1 MIKILIN
8 TIFVF
13 CFVSGN
19 QIKVDTPKIILKNI
33 PFEVTFSGNFLQDSE
48 YTLNLNQNKFFPE
61 KQTKT
66 SLLFNNVLIA
76 KTGNFPFVLTH
87 ESNNVFEIKKRV
99 IPGWVSILPPFIAI
113 IFSFATRSVVPSL
126 FIAIWFGVWSISA
139 FSLNGVVSSLLNS
152 FNIYI
157 LNTFIDKDHAV
168 LMLFTLMLGGMVG
181 IVYRNGGMHG
191 IIKHLIKKADT
202 PKKGQVS
209 IWLFGLII
217 FFDDYSNTLIVGNTS
232 RLLCDK
238 LKISRQKL
246 AYIVD
251 STSAPVATI
260 AIITTW
266 IGFQIGIISDAL
278 LSIDGFNQSA
288 YTLFLNSIPYS
299 FYPFL
304 AIVLVGL
311 VVGTGKDF
319 GPMLEAEQNAR
330 DGVKYTP
337 GSSSLSQKTETI
349 HEESDLYVKKNI
361 SYLASNAI
369 IPITVLVVSMF
380 YFVFSSGEGSTLKDI
395 LGSSDTFSALMH
407 STLLSAITAATLS
420 VSRGALTVNETLD
433 AWFGGVKFMLMGLL
447 VLLLAWALADVSKDL
462 QTAEYIVSSLGDA
475 IPMNLLPAI
484 IFIVAA
490 ITAFGSGSSWGVMA
504 ILMPLVVPLA
514 WAVMENHGGASPEN
528 YHIMYSSVAC
538 VLTGAVWADHC
549 SPISD
554 TTILTS
560 MASGCELM
568 DHVWTQMP
576 YAISAGA
583 GALFLCTV
591 PAGFGVPWWILLI
604 LGIAS
609 QVLII
614 SFFGKKLIINKKT

>member
-1 MIKILIN
+1 MKKILIN
-8 TIFVF
+8 IFFVF
-13 CFVSGN
+13 CFIHGN
-19 QIKVDTPKIILKNI
+19 QIKVDAPKIILQNI
-33 PFEVTFSGNFLQDSE
+33 PFKITFSGNFSE
-48 YTLNLNQNKFFPE
+48 KDKYHLLLNQNIFSPE
-61 KQTKT
+61 KQTEKT
-66 SLLFNNVLIA
+66 ISFSNVIVSKAGSLSLVL
-76 KTGNFPFVLTH
+76 KQ
-87 ESNNVFEIKKRV
+87 ESEKAYEIRKNI
-99 IPGWVSILPPFIAI
+99 IPGWVSVLPPFIAI
-113 IFSFATRSVVPSL
+113 VFSFVTRSVVPSL
-126 FIAIWFGVWSISA
+126 FIATWFGIWSMSA
-139 FSLNGVVSSLLNS
+139 FSLGGVVSSLLSS

-181 IVYRNGGMHG
+181 VVYRNGGMHG
-191 IIKHLIKKADT
+191 IIKHLIKRADT
-202 PKKGQVS
+202 PKKGQIS
-209 IWLFGLII
+209 IWLFGLIV

-311 VVGTGKDF
+311 IVGTGKDF
-319 GPMLEAEQNAR
+319 GPMFTAEQEAR
-330 DGVKYTP
+330 EGIKHNKSV
-337 GSSSLSQKTETI
+337 SSSQAEEPVHEDMDLS
-349 HEESDLYVKKNI
+349 VKKNI
-361 SYLASNAI
+361 PHLASNAI
-369 IPITVLVVSMF
+369 IPIAVLVVSMF

-407 STLLSAITAATLS
+407 STLLSAITAAALS
-420 VSRGALTVNETLD
+420 ISRGVLTVNETLD

-462 QTAEYIVSSLGDA
+462 QTADYIVSSLGDT

-484 IFIVAA
+484 IFVIAA

-504 ILMPLVVPLA
+504 ILMPLVIPLT
-514 WAVMENHGGASPEN
+514 WAVMENHGGANPEN

-576 YAISAGA
+576 YALSAGIA
-583 GALFLCTV
+583 ALFLCTL
-591 PAGFGVPWWILLI
+591 PAGFGMPWWILLI
-604 LGIAS
+604 LGISS
-609 QVLII
+609 QVII
-614 SFFGKKLIINKKT
+614 VSIFGKKTN

>member
-1 MIKILIN
+1 MIKILIKL
-8 TIFVF
+8 IFF
-13 CFVSGN
+13 CPFIFGN
-19 QIKVDTPKIILKNI
+19 PIKVSAPKIVLKNI
-33 PFEVTFSGNFLQDSE
+33 YFNLTFSGDFIKDNQ
-48 YTLNLNQNKFFPE
+48 YTLKVNKDKFFPN
-61 KQTKT
+61 KQTKEEI
-66 SLLFNNVLIA
+66 SFDNI
-76 KTGNFPFVLTH
+76 KISETGEAAFVLSQ
-87 ESNNVFEIKKRV
+87 ESNKVFEMKKNI
-99 IPGWVSILPPFIAI
+99 IPGWISVLPPFIAI
-113 IFSFATRSVVPSL
+113 AFSFATRSVVPSL
-126 FIAIWFGVWSISA
+126 FIAIWFGVWSINA
-139 FSLNGVVSSLLNS
+139 FNPLNIISSLLSS

-157 LNTFIDKDHAV
+157 LNTFINKDHAV

-181 IVYRNGGMHG
+181 VVYRNGGMHG

-202 PKKGQVS
+202 RKKGQISV
-209 IWLFGLII
+209 WLFGLII

-266 IGFQIGIISDAL
+266 IGFQVGIISDAL
-278 LSIDGFNQSA
+278 LNIEGFDLSA
-288 YTLFLNSIPYS
+288 YGLFLNSIPYS

-304 AIVLVGL
+304 AIILVGL

-319 GPMLEAEQNAR
+319 GPMLKAEQKALNSNQ
-330 DGVKYTP
+330 
-337 GSSSLSQKTETI
+337 SSSVDLSSSEKTDAHSQED
-349 HEESDLYVKKNI
+349 DLFVKENI
-361 SYLASNAI
+361 SYKASNAI
-369 IPITVLVVSMF
+369 IPIGVLVFSMF
-380 YFVFSSGEGSTLKDI
+380 YFVFTSGEGSTLKEI

-407 STLLSAITAATLS
+407 STLLSAITAAVLSISSGTLS
-420 VSRGALTVNETLD
+420 INETLD
-433 AWFGGVKFMLMGLL
+433 AWFSGVKFMLMGLL

-484 IFIVAA
+484 IFVVAA

-504 ILMPLVVPLA
+504 ILMPLVIPLS
-514 WAVMENHGGASPEN
+514 WAVMENHGAANPEN

-576 YAISAGA
+576 YAISAGLA
-583 GALFLCTV
+583 ALFLCTI
-591 PAGFGVPWWILLI
+591 PAGFGFPWWALLI
-604 LGIAS
+604 TGIVS
-609 QVLII
+609 QILIV
-614 SFFGKKLIINKKT
+614 SFFGKKLISK

>member
-1 MIKILIN
+1 MIKILIKL
-8 TIFVF
+8 IFF
-13 CFVSGN
+13 CPFIFGN
-19 QIKVDTPKIILKNI
+19 PIKVSAPKIILKNI
-33 PFEVTFSGNFLQDSE
+33 YFNLTFSGDFIKDNQ
-48 YTLNLNQNKFFPE
+48 YTLKVNKDKFFPN
-61 KQTKT
+61 KQTKEEI
-66 SLLFNNVLIA
+66 SFDNI
-76 KTGNFPFVLTH
+76 KISETGEATFVLSQ
-87 ESNNVFEIKKRV
+87 ESNKVFEMKKN
-99 IPGWVSILPPFIAI
+99 IISGWISVLPPFIAI
-113 IFSFATRSVVPSL
+113 AFSFATRSVVPSL
-126 FIAIWFGVWSISA
+126 FIAIWFGVWSINA
-139 FSLNGVVSSLLNS
+139 FNPLNIISSLLSS

-157 LNTFIDKDHAV
+157 LNTFINKDHAV

-181 IVYRNGGMHG
+181 VVYRNGGMHG

-202 PKKGQVS
+202 RKKGQISV
-209 IWLFGLII
+209 WLFGLII

-266 IGFQIGIISDAL
+266 IGFQVGIISDAL
-278 LSIDGFNQSA
+278 LNIEGFDLSA
-288 YTLFLNSIPYS
+288 YGLFLNSIPYS

-319 GPMLEAEQNAR
+319 GPMLKAEQKALNSNQ
-330 DGVKYTP
+330 
-337 GSSSLSQKTETI
+337 SSSVDLSSSEKSNAHSQEN
-349 HEESDLYVKKNI
+349 DLFVKENI
-361 SYLASNAI
+361 SYKASNAI
-369 IPITVLVVSMF
+369 IPIGVLVFSMF
-380 YFVFSSGEGSTLKDI
+380 YFVFTSGEGSTLKEI

-407 STLLSAITAATLS
+407 STLLSAITAAVLSISSGTLS
-420 VSRGALTVNETLD
+420 INETLD
-433 AWFGGVKFMLMGLL
+433 AWFSGVKFMLMGLL

-484 IFIVAA
+484 IFVVAA

-504 ILMPLVVPLA
+504 ILMPLVIPLS
-514 WAVMENHGGASPEN
+514 WAVMENHGAANPEN

-576 YAISAGA
+576 YAISAGLA
-583 GALFLCTV
+583 ALFLCTI
-591 PAGFGVPWWILLI
+591 PAGFGFPWWALLI
-604 LGIAS
+604 TGIVS
-609 QVLII
+609 QILIV
-614 SFFGKKLIINKKT
+614 SFFGKKLISK

>member
-1 MIKILIN
+1 MKKILIN
-8 TIFVF
+8 IFFVF
-13 CFVSGN
+13 CFIHGN
-19 QIKVDTPKIILKNI
+19 QIKVDAPKIILQNI
-33 PFEVTFSGNFLQDSE
+33 PFKITFSGNFSE
-48 YTLNLNQNKFFPE
+48 EDKYHLLLNQNTFSPE
-61 KQTKT
+61 EQTEKT
-66 SLLFNNVLIA
+66 ISFNNITVS
-76 KTGNFPFVLTH
+76 KTGALSLVLNQ
-87 ESNNVFEIKKRV
+87 ESEKVYEIRKN
-99 IPGWVSILPPFIAI
+99 IAPGWVSVLPPFIAI
-113 IFSFATRSVVPSL
+113 VFSFATRSVVPSL
-126 FIAIWFGVWSISA
+126 FIAIWFGIWSMSA
-139 FSLNGVVSSLLNS
+139 FSLGGVVSSLLSS
-152 FNIYI
+152 FNVYI
-157 LNTFIDKDHAV
+157 LNTFIDRDHAV

-181 IVYRNGGMHG
+181 VVYRNGGMHG
-191 IIKHLIKKADT
+191 IIKHLIKRADT
-202 PKKGQVS
+202 PKKGQIS
-209 IWLFGLII
+209 IWLFGLIV

-304 AIVLVGL
+304 AITLVGL

-319 GPMLEAEQNAR
+319 GPMFTAEKEARQGIKHNQIM
-330 DGVKYTP
+330 
-337 GSSSLSQKTETI
+337 SSSQTEEPVHEDMDLS
-349 HEESDLYVKKNI
+349 VKQNI
-361 SYLASNAI
+361 PHLASNAI
-369 IPITVLVVSMF
+369 IPIAVLIVSMF

-407 STLLSAITAATLS
+407 STLLSAITAAVLS
-420 VSRGALTVNETLD
+420 ISRGVLTINETLD

-462 QTAEYIVSSLGDA
+462 QTADYIVSSLGGS

-484 IFIVAA
+484 IFVIAA

-504 ILMPLVVPLA
+504 ILMPLVIPLT
-514 WAVMENHGGASPEN
+514 WAVMENHGGANPEN

-576 YAISAGA
+576 YALSAGLA
-583 GALFLCTV
+583 ALFLCTL
-591 PAGFGVPWWILLI
+591 PAGFGMPWWILLI
-604 LGIAS
+604 L
-609 QVLII
+609 
-614 SFFGKKLIINKKT
+614 

>member
-1 MIKILIN
+1 MIKIFIKL
-8 TIFVF
+8 IFV
-13 CFVSGN
+13 CPFVFGN
-19 QIKVDTPKIILKNI
+19 QTKVSAPKIILKNI
-33 PFEVTFSGNFLQDSE
+33 YFNLTFSGDFIKDNQ
-48 YTLNLNQNKFFPE
+48 YTLKVNKDKFLPN
-61 KQTKT
+61 KQTKGEI
-66 SLLFNNVLIA
+66 SFNNI
-76 KTGNFPFVLTH
+76 KISETGEATFVLSQ
-87 ESNNVFEIKKRV
+87 ESNKVFEMKKNI
-99 IPGWVSILPPFIAI
+99 IPGWVSVLPPFIAI
-113 IFSFATRSVVPSL
+113 AFSFATRSVVPSL
-126 FIAIWFGVWSISA
+126 FIAIWFGVWSINA
-139 FSLNGVVSSLLNS
+139 FNPLNIISSLLSS

-157 LNTFIDKDHAV
+157 LNTFINKDHAV

-181 IVYRNGGMHG
+181 VVYRNGGMHG

-202 PKKGQVS
+202 RKKGQVS
-209 IWLFGLII
+209 VWLFGLII

-266 IGFQIGIISDAL
+266 IGFQVGIISDAL
-278 LSIDGFNQSA
+278 LNIEGFDLSA
-288 YTLFLNSIPYS
+288 YGLFLNSIPYS

-319 GPMLEAEQNAR
+319 GPMLKAEQKALNSNQ
-330 DGVKYTP
+330 
-337 GSSSLSQKTETI
+337 SSSVDLSSSEKIDAHSQEN
-349 HEESDLYVKKNI
+349 DLFVKENI
-361 SYLASNAI
+361 SYKASNAI
-369 IPITVLVVSMF
+369 IPIGVLVSSMF
-380 YFVFSSGEGSTLKDI
+380 YFVFTSGEGSTLKEI

-407 STLLSAITAATLS
+407 STLLSAITAAILSISNGTLS
-420 VSRGALTVNETLD
+420 INETLD
-433 AWFGGVKFMLMGLL
+433 AWFSGVKFMLMGLL

-484 IFIVAA
+484 IFVVAA

-504 ILMPLVVPLA
+504 ILMPLVIPLS
-514 WAVMENHGGASPEN
+514 WAVMENHGAANPEN

-576 YAISAGA
+576 YAISAGLA
-583 GALFLCTV
+583 ALFLCTI
-591 PAGFGVPWWILLI
+591 PAGFGFPWWILLI
-604 LGIAS
+604 AGIVS
-609 QVLII
+609 QILIV
-614 SFFGKKLIINKKT
+614 SFFGKKLISK

>member
-1 MIKILIN
+1 MKKILIKS
-8 TIFVF
+8 IFVF
-13 CFVSGN
+13 CFICGQNTTIDV
-19 QIKVDTPKIILKNI
+19 PKIILQSI
-33 PFEVTFSGNFLQDSE
+33 PFNISFSGNFSE
-48 YTLNLNQNKFFPE
+48 NFNYTLNINDNTLSPE

-66 SLLFNNVLIA
+66 TLSFQNIIVSKN
-76 KTGNFPFVLTH
+76 GEFPFFLTR
-87 ESNNVFEIKKRV
+87 ESNIIYEGKKSV

-113 IFSFATRSVVPSL
+113 VFSFATRSVVPSL
-126 FIAIWFGVWSISA
+126 FVAIWFGVWSINA
-139 FSLNGVVSSLLNS
+139 FTWGNIISSLLNS

-157 LNTFIDKDHAV
+157 LNTFIDRDHAV

-181 IVYRNGGMHG
+181 VIYRNGGMHG
-191 IIKHLIKKADT
+191 IIKHLIRKADT
-202 PKKGQVS
+202 PRKGQIS
-209 IWLFGLII
+209 IWFFGLII

-278 LSIDGFNQSA
+278 LNINGFNQSA

-311 VVGTGKDF
+311 VVGTGRDF
-319 GPMLEAEQNAR
+319 GPMVEAEKNAR
-330 DGVKYTP
+330 KGIKYTP
-337 GSSSLSQKTETI
+337 NVSSSQDKETSS
-349 HEESDLYVKKNI
+349 EENDLYVKENI
-361 SYLASNAI
+361 KYLASNAI
-369 IPITVLVVSMF
+369 IPITVLIVSMF
-380 YFVFSSGEGSTLKDI
+380 YFVFSSGQGSTLKDV

-407 STLLSAITAATLS
+407 STLLSAITAALLS
-420 VSRGALTVNETLD
+420 ITRGSLTVNETLD
-433 AWFGGVKFMLMGLL
+433 AWFSGVKFMLMGLL

-462 QTAEYIVSSLGDA
+462 QTAEYIVSKLGNA

-514 WAVMENHGGASPEN
+514 WAVMENHGGANPEN

-576 YAISAGA
+576 YAISAGSA
-583 GALFLCTV
+583 ALLLCTL
-591 PAGFGVPWWILLI
+591 PAGFGAPWWILLI
-604 LGIAS
+604 LGIVS
-609 QVLII
+609 QILII
-614 SFFGKKLIINKKT
+614 SFFGKKLNTK